1 VLALVLVGLGITSL
15 SMSPGALAD
24 VRSVLARTSYDECRS
39 FAALALAAP
48 DAATARERVTAAQH
62 REALK
67 T

>member
-1 VLALVLVGLGITSL
+1 
-15 SMSPGALAD
+15 PGALAD
-24 VRSVLARTSYDECRS
+24 VRSALARTSYDECRS